1 MYFYQKHE
9 IFHATTQSI
18 VKKNNSTTTQSIV
31 KKNNS
36 TIDCK
41 NNSTTTPPF
50 HLHPLGLLI
59 PFFGQIDEYQL
70 VLDHE

>member
-36 TIDCK
+36 T
-41 NNSTTTPPF
+41 TTPPF